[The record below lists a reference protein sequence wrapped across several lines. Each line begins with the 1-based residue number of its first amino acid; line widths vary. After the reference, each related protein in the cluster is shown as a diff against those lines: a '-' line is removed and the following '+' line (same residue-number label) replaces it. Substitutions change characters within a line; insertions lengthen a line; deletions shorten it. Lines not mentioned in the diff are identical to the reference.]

1 MFVNDMF
8 CNRQLSNKRSDED
21 SDNNKAP
28 HDHIVSIP
36 KNKLNNVY

>member
-1 MFVNDMF
+1 MFYS
-8 CNRQLSNKRSDED
+8 RKLSNERSDED

-36 KNKLNNVY
+36 INK